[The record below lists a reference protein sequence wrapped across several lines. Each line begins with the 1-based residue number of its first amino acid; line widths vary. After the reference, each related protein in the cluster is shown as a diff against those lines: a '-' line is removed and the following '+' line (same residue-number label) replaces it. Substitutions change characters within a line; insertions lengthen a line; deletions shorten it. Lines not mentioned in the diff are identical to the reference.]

1 MRGEPTTLSVN
12 DDFVDRIQNAFGE
25 AGEAWISR
33 LPKILEAVA
42 ERWSLSIE
50 SPFKDLFYSYIAPV
64 LSADGED
71 LVLKLGVPNQAL
83 GNEIAALQAFD
94 GRGMV
99 KLIDSNAELGALL
112 LERLG
117 PGKPLTILTDRK
129 ATSIASE
136 LIRQLQEVDAGEQ
149 AFPSVRDW
157 GNCFEHHR
165 ETFDG
170 GAGPFSES
178 LLNNADW
185 LFSELNMSAG
195 EDILLHGDL
204 HH

>member
-1 MRGEPTTLSVN
+1 M
-12 DDFVDRIQNAFGE
+12 
-25 AGEAWISR
+25 
-33 LPKILEAVA
+33 
-42 ERWSLSIE
+42 
-50 SPFKDLFYSYIAPV
+50 
-64 LSADGED
+64 
-71 LVLKLGVPNQAL
+71 LKLGVPNQAL
-83 GNEIAALQAFD
+83 GNEIAALQTFD

-112 LERLG
+112 LERLH
-117 PGKPLTILTDRK
+117 PGKPLTIMTDRK

-157 GNCFEHHR
+157 GNCFERHR

-178 LLNNADW
+178 LLTYAEW